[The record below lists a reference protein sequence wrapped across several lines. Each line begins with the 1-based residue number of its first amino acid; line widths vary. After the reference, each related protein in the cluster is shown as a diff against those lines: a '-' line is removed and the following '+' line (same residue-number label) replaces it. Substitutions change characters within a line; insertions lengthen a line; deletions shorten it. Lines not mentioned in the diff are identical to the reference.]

1 VVIEMGLEIEELA
14 CSVKPLATINFAAGP
29 SAWFLSQSIVGDSAL
44 FLAHSDDGVIW
55 GRVEEEKLI
64 TSDSVFNGISPPLRA
79 ITLQQ
84 ARIFG
89 MNAEVRVWRN
99 GTGFQACR
107 LEDKQN
113 GASEAS
119 DESTILWGDNPEAR
133 IEGFTLVSDGR
144 QGLHHAVPI
153 DVSDSAFG
161 KYPKKLRPLR
171 LLIRHYLTYD
181 RDGQARVALSRLVN
195 LYVQGE

>member
-1 VVIEMGLEIEELA
+1 MGLERKKLA
-14 CSVKPLATINFAAGP
+14 CSVQPLAATSFAAGP

-55 GRVEEEKLI
+55 GRVEGEKLI
-64 TSDSVFNGISPPLRA
+64 TSDRVFDGISPPLRA

-107 LEDKQN
+107 LEDQPN
-113 GASEAS
+113 GAAEAI

-133 IEGFTLVSDGR
+133 SEGFTLVSDGR
-144 QGLHHAVPI
+144 QGLRHAVPF

-161 KYPKKLRPLR
+161 KYPNNLRPLR

-181 RDGQARVALSRLVN
+181 KDGQARVALSRLVN

>member
-1 VVIEMGLEIEELA
+1 MIELGLEIKNFN
-14 CSVKPLATINFAAGP
+14 CTVWHLATTSFAADP
-29 SAWFLSQSIVGDSAL
+29 SAWFLSQPIVGDSAL

-55 GRVEEEKLI
+55 GRVEEENLI

-89 MNAEVRVWRN
+89 LNAEVRVWRN

-107 LEDKQN
+107 LEDQPN
-113 GASEAS
+113 GASEAIN
-119 DESTILWGDNPEAR
+119 ESTILWGDNPEAR

-144 QGLHHAVPI
+144 QGMRHAVPL

-161 KYPKKLRPLR
+161 KYPKKMRPLR

-181 RDGQARVALSRLVN
+181 IDGQARVALSRLVN
-195 LYVQGE
+195 LYVEGE